1 MDADRTGGYGSSAVV
16 NDIPCPVLTLPD
28 GALAGRGLRK
38 RAFEAL
44 TFVHLRPCAHLRLR
58 PLFQAYHHAVEHRTN
73 ITSILATYDLP
84 TPNIDLWAFIRAGE
98 PG

>member
-28 GALAGRGLRK
+28 GALVGRALLK

-58 PLFQAYHHAVEHRTN
+58 PLFQAYQDQSETLGPAV
-73 ITSILATYDLP
+73 
-84 TPNIDLWAFIRAGE
+84 AG
-98 PG
+98 